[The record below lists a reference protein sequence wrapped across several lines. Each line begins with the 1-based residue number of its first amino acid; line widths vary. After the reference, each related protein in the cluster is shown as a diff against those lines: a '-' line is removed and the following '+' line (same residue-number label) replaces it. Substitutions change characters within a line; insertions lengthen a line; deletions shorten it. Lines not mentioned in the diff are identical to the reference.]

1 MWSISLGLV
10 QLEAAWLYP
19 VQFAQREVPLNVAY
33 WPGEHGELLPEE
45 EDVDGG
51 PEGGDDEDEGDDGDG
66 ETSSRS
72 RSRLRLS
79 EWRRST
85 GELAVRNSMS
95 FASHSEIFVCSM
107 SRDVKYE
114 RGKEGRSSMCRT
126 LRDFAPHFRFSTAAV
141 IARRSKSGL
150 RRIE

>member
-1 MWSISLGLV
+1 MLV
-10 QLEAAWLYP
+10 
-19 VQFAQREVPLNVAY
+19 RESACENE
-33 WPGEHGELLPEE
+33 GEGE
-45 EDVDGG
+45 
-51 PEGGDDEDEGDDGDG
+51 GDDGDDGDG
-66 ETSSRS
+66 ETRS

-85 GELAVRNSMS
+85 GELATRNSMS

-107 SRDVKYE
+107 SRDVKCE

-126 LRDFAPHFRFSTAAV
+126 LRDFAPRFRFSTAAV
-141 IARRSKSGL
+141 IARRSHSEL